1 MDVLLCVD
9 HQGSQ
14 RRRSSWV
21 ILSGL
26 VELEL
31 YSKRAKREFL
41 PDVVRSGI
49 RPDCVSES
57 IGVEVVMIVGGI
69 DA

>member
-1 MDVLLCVD
+1 M
-9 HQGSQ
+9 
-14 RRRSSWV
+14 
-21 ILSGL
+21 
-26 VELEL
+26 ELEL

-57 IGVEVVMIVGGI
+57 IGVEVVVIVGGI